1 MSDAE
6 KTDPKPACREDNYSQ
21 RRSSR
26 RLKNRQT
33 LQLLVVP
40 HGGSVVKIPVDEGV
54 VILTA
59 GQHRPVAGASAF
71 RNDCGILPSE

>member
-6 KTDPKPACREDNYSQ
+6 KTDPKTACREDNYSQ

-26 RLKNRQT
+26 RLKN
-33 LQLLVVP
+33 LQKLQLVVP
-40 HGGSVVKIPVDEGV
+40 HGGSVVKIPQDEDV